1 MELVR
6 GEWMVYKIAI
16 ASSDEI
22 HIDETFGSAKKFFIY
37 EIMDG
42 QIQKVEERSVEESNW
57 DLQDSISN
65 GYNRNCSNECDCNL
79 GVGSGCCG
87 NERNIRK
94 VEMLSDCR
102 CVICSKIGVHI
113 QKQFDKKAITTF
125 DVNCA
130 VKEALVKI
138 SSYYI
143 KVDTHQSLRE
153 IAK

>member
-1 MELVR
+1 
-6 GEWMVYKIAI
+6 MVYKIAI

-22 HIDETFGSAKKFFIY
+22 HIDESFGVAKRFYIY

-42 QIQKVEERSVEESNW
+42 QIQKVEERSEEDNNW
-57 DLQDSISN
+57 DLQEGISD
-65 GYNRNCSNECDCNL
+65 GYNRNGHKECDCNL
-79 GVGSGCCG
+79 GVGFGCCG
-87 NERNIRK
+87 NERNSRK

-113 QKQFDKKAITTF
+113 QKQFDKKAISTF
-125 DVNCA
+125 DVNCT

-143 KVDTHQSLRE
+143 KVDTHQSLRG